1 MCRML
6 GVVFKGSFPLDRLED
21 LRRLSEIG
29 KIPGYDELGH
39 RDGWGIVSFRDGN
52 PRYIG
57 RSPRP
62 AFLDPSFDSAEE
74 AVPDIV
80 APNIVLAHVRAASK
94 GTATLPNTHPFIV
107 GQLVLGHNGTLED
120 FFPETSRKAKGETD
134 SERLALLVADRF
146 EEKGDLG
153 DAMKSVI
160 RGELS
165 EHEFSSAIMLASD
178 GRRLFGYRDFSK
190 EGMADYYDLRVC
202 KNADY
207 VALYQ
212 QTLHECGGSE
222 SRVKKG
228 ELVTVALN
236 LDIVREM
243 VL

>member
-6 GVVFKGSFPLDRLED
+6 GVVFRGVFPLDRLAD
-21 LRRLSEIG
+21 LRRLSQVG
-29 KIPGYDELGH
+29 RIPGYEELGH

-74 AVPDIV
+74 AIPDIA
-80 APNIVLAHVRAASK
+80 APNILVAHVRAASK
-94 GTATLPNTHPFIV
+94 GTATLPNTHPFII
-107 GQLVLGHNGTLED
+107 GQMVLGHNGTIED

-146 EEKGDLG
+146 EEKGDLR

-160 RGELS
+160 REELS
-165 EHEFSSAIMLASD
+165 AHEFSSAIMLTSD
-178 GRRLFGYRDFSK
+178 GKRLLGYRDFAK
-190 EGMADYYDLRVC
+190 EEMADYYDLRIC
-202 KNADY
+202 KGSDF

-212 QTLHECGGSE
+212 QTLLECEGSE

-228 ELVTVALN
+228 ELVTVALD
-236 LDIVREM
+236 LKVERAM
-243 VL
+243 VI